1 MKREIE
7 QNDIEKVQAKAIVA
21 LLDQDLASIDALTLS
36 KLKYGREK
44 ALSRMPADE
53 AVAHRG
59 VLHLLGAN
67 MHHQKRWIAII
78 GLLLLLSLLFIMH
91 ENAQDLGQSDAY
103 LLSSE
108 LPPEAYL
115 NEGFDEW
122 LSENSQP

>member
-1 MKREIE
+1 MKHEIE
-7 QNDIEKVQAKAIVA
+7 QNNIEKTQAKAIVA
-21 LLDQDLASIDALTLS
+21 LLDQDLASIDALTVS
-36 KLKYGREK
+36 NLKYAREK
-44 ALSRMPADE
+44 ALSRMPASE
-53 AVAHRG
+53 LVAHRG
-59 VLHLLGAN
+59 VLHLLGA
-67 MHHQKRWIAII
+67 HLQHQKRWIAVI
-78 GLLLLLSLLFIMH
+78 GLLVLLSLLFIMH

>member
-7 QNDIEKVQAKAIVA
+7 QNEMEKKQAKAIVT

-44 ALSRMPADE
+44 ALSSMPASE

-59 VLHLLGAN
+59 VLHLLGSHV
-67 MHHQKRWIAII
+67 HHQKRWVTII
-78 GLLLLLSLLFIMH
+78 GFLLLLSLFFIMH
-91 ENAQDLGQSDAY
+91 ESAQDLGQSDAY